1 LDQGNAA
8 NRRDMSEMTVAGP
21 SVFTAWVRARIG
33 RLNGSQR
40 LFLFSCCIG
49 AIGVAV
55 WLLLL
60 QDAQRTSTAA
70 AIPWWA
76 ELITCYITGL
86 LYVQVRV
93 HREVSTL
100 SFTEIP
106 VALGLFLIDPHLLL
120 ACYVFGV
127 LLASWTRRRAQLVKD
142 FANAT
147 LDVLYIAA
155 AVLVFNAIGPSP
167 HDPLAPRSILA
178 FAVAMVVAG
187 WFVYPIVLNV
197 GTCLVQGHF
206 RIGDVVRAYLFQVV
220 TTTTNACL
228 GIVALMILT
237 TRPLLAF
244 ALLPPILLVLAGQ
257 IATTESQRRA
267 DRNEFL
273 YRTTEILH
281 SSRQVGERAGELLNG
296 ITRMFGVQRAE
307 LVVIPELRGPAV
319 RFISTGDDDHA
330 AVTTSELTFG
340 EQEVLNELRNSA
352 ILGGPIAANQSL
364 TLVLAERSASAGT
377 VVVLRGREGP
387 QGMLMLIGPVQG
399 RSRLATHEQSL
410 LTTVAGLISV
420 ALENGQLS
428 EAIHAMSVEKAE
440 LTRRAFYDPLTQI
453 ANRSLFLEKVTT
465 ALDQLSAT
473 QRPIA
478 VMFIDLD
485 GFKEINDTFGH
496 AVGDLV
502 LGEVAA
508 RLRVQVRK
516 LDLAARLGGDEFGML
531 LDGMRHDT
539 DAAVVADRIIETMRR
554 PITVGDA
561 EVTIGAS
568 VGVAVVVDPADAPDP
583 EELMRRADMA
593 MYLAKRQGKNR
604 YVVFDEGARTTVI
617 ARVPDMP
624 RQIAS

>member
-1 LDQGNAA
+1 
-8 NRRDMSEMTVAGP
+8 MSELSVAGP
-21 SVFTAWVRARIG
+21 PVFLSRARARID
-33 RLNGSQR
+33 RLSGAQR
-40 LFLFSCCIG
+40 LVIFSACLGLIG
-49 AIGVAV
+49 AAL
-55 WLLLL
+55 WLLPLR
-60 QDAQRTSTAA
+60 DVQRMSTIA

-76 ELITCYITGL
+76 ELITCYLASL

-93 HREVSTL
+93 HREVRRSRSPRSLFDWGSSSSTRV
-100 SFTEIP
+100 SCSP
-106 VALGLFLIDPHLLL
+106 VT
-120 ACYVFGV
+120 
-127 LLASWTRRRAQLVKD
+127 SWGAPRQLDAPPYNWVKD
-142 FANAT
+142 FANAM
-147 LDVLYIAA
+147 LDVLYIGV
-155 AVLVFNAIGPSP
+155 AVLVFNAVGPNA
-167 HDPLAPRSILA
+167 HDPLAARSILA
-178 FAVAMVVAG
+178 FAMAMVVAG

-197 GTCLVQGHF
+197 GTSLAQG
-206 RIGDVVRAYLFQVV
+206 RVGMGDVVRAYLFQVAAS
-220 TTTTNACL
+220 TTNACL
-228 GIVALMILT
+228 GIVALIIII
-237 TRPLLAF
+237 TRPVLAF
-244 ALLPPILLVLAGQ
+244 ALLPPVLLVLAGQ
-257 IATTESQRRA
+257 IAATESQRRA

-296 ITRMFGVQRAE
+296 ITRMFGVERAE

-319 RFISTGDDDHA
+319 RFISTGDDEHA
-330 AVTTSELTFG
+330 AVSTSELTFG
-340 EQEVLNELRNSA
+340 EQEVLNELRTTT
-352 ILGGPIAANQSL
+352 ILGGPIAANESL
-364 TLVLAERSASAGT
+364 TLALAERSASAGT

-387 QGMLMLIGPVQG
+387 QGMLLLIDPLQG
-399 RSRLATHEQSL
+399 RPRLGTHEQSL

-428 EAIHAMSVEKAE
+428 DAIMAMSVEKAE

-453 ANRSLFLEKVTT
+453 ANRSLFLEKV
-465 ALDQLSAT
+465 AGSLAQLATT

-496 AVGDLV
+496 AVGDQV
-502 LGEVAA
+502 LGAVAA

-531 LDGMRHDT
+531 LDGMRRDT
-539 DAAVVADRIIETMRR
+539 DASVVADRIIETMRR

-561 EVTIGAS
+561 VVTIGAS
-568 VGVAVVVDPADAPDP
+568 VGVAVVVNPADAPDP

-604 YVVFDEGARTTVI
+604 YVVFDEASRTPVI
-617 ARVPDMP
+617 ARLPEAP